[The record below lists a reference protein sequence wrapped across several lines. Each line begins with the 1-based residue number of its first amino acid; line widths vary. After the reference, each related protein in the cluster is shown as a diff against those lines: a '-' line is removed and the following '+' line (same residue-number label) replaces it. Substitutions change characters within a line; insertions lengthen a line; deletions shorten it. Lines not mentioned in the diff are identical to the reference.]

1 MTLWTKEQVQTLADE
16 VKAFVVKAEEVAHFL
31 ATNKTAIGIEHH
43 IPHGEKIIAAFGGAA
58 NVLGMAT
65 RLLPYVG
72 TAFAVYQV
80 YKDLGG
86 RPMDASQIAVI
97 DRDKT
102 RDMPG

>member
-31 ATNKTAIGIEHH
+31 ATNKTA
-43 IPHGEKIIAAFGGAA
+43 
-58 NVLGMAT
+58 LGMAT

-86 RPMDASQIAVI
+86 KPMDASQIAVI
-97 DRDKT
+97 DHDKT
-102 RDMPG
+102 RDMPS